1 MDQPSV
7 YSCDRCSRVF
17 DTNKIIQGVYGT
29 RHCSK
34 CMKELQNHLI
44 RERVASWNNQE
55 NETATIQIQE
65 LMPLV

>member
-29 RHCSK
+29 IHCSK
-34 CMKELQNHLI
+34 CMKELHNHSI
-44 RERVASWNNQE
+44 RERVARWNQE
-55 NETATIQIQE
+55 TTEAEPVRISE
-65 LMPLV
+65 LLLV